1 MATQSNYLS
10 STCSRI
16 TLFHVIMF
24 AAALLITGCYADKKT
39 SAATIDM
46 VVVFNKNV
54 PIEKASSIMFE
65 HEYIF
70 IEGMDSS
77 KGKKYFQ
84 ETGPKYIVKVPKEK
98 IDAFNAEMKPVTQI
112 YEIYRADY
120 SVIKD

>member
-1 MATQSNYLS
+1 MTTPNKYLS
-10 STCSRI
+10 RTSSRI
-16 TLFHVIMF
+16 TLFPIVLF
-24 AAALLITGCYADKKT
+24 TAAILITGCYADKKIST
-39 SAATIDM
+39 TTIDM

-70 IEGMDSS
+70 LEGMDSS
-77 KGKKYFQ
+77 KGKRYFQ

-98 IDAFNAEMKPVTQI
+98 IEAFNSEMKTITQI

-120 SVIKD
+120 SVTKD